1 MDERNKLNKNH
12 IEPPAPL
19 PNMRRDEI
27 GVEEWFDERASVENE
42 WNILR
47 STLKDMFSRESSPGI
62 SSVYIYNKNI
72 IFQEEDFIF
81 LFTFFFCF
89 TDCSLTLGNQVVH
102 GLGKWQQKSLMISPF
117 RIGWF
122 IMVIAFE
129 WSAIWAEITR
139 VISKSRASS
148 IWNHT
153 YDFRPKLHDPKFNY
167 HFSRSI
173 LRSHNL
179 IA

>member
-81 LFTFFFCF
+81 LFTFFLFHRL
-89 TDCSLTLGNQVVH
+89 LTYFREPGRSRFGQMAA
-102 GLGKWQQKSLMISPF
+102 KIPDDKSLSDWLIYNGNC
-117 RIGWF
+117 I
-122 IMVIAFE
+122 
-129 WSAIWAEITR
+129 R
-139 VISKSRASS
+139 VECNLG
-148 IWNHT
+148 WNHT
-153 YDFRPKLHDPKFNY
+153 RDFKIASEFDLKSHVWFQTKIARPEVQLP
-167 HFSRSI
+167 
-173 LRSHNL
+173 L
-179 IA
+179 